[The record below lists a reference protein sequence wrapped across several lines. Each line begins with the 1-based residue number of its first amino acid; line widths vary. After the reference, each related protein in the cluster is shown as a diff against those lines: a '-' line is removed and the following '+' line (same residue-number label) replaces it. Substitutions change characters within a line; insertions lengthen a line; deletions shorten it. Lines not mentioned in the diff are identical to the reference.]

1 MADIDAEVERADPR
15 WPADL
20 PDRLQPLIAAAIGT
34 AASPDGPLELS
45 VVLAD
50 DQTVQSLNRDYREKD
65 RPTNVLS
72 FALTESDEPAGL
84 PGQPIALGDVLL
96 AYETVA
102 SEARQQNKS
111 LQDHVFHL
119 VAHGVLHLLGYDHQV
134 EEDAREMERLEK
146 AILAEFAIA
155 DPYGPD
161 S

>member
-1 MADIDAEVERADPR
+1 MADIDAAVERADPR

-20 PDRLQPLIAAAIGT
+20 PDRLQPLIATAIGSAT
-34 AASPDGPLELS
+34 APDGPLELS

-50 DQTVQSLNRDYREKD
+50 DQTVQSLNRDYRDKD

-72 FALTESDEPAGL
+72 FALTEGDEPAGL
-84 PGQPIALGDVLL
+84 PGQPIVLGDVLL

-102 SEARQQNKS
+102 LEARQQNKS

-134 EEDAREMERLEK
+134 EQDAREMERLEK

>member
-1 MADIDAEVERADPR
+1 MVEIDADVERADPR

-20 PDRLQPLIAAAIGT
+20 PDRLEPLIATTIGT
-34 AASPDGPLELS
+34 ATAPDGPLELS

-50 DQTVQSLNRDYREKD
+50 DRTVQSLNRDYRDKD

-102 SEARQQNKS
+102 SEARQQEKS

>member
-1 MADIDAEVERADPR
+1 MVEIDADVERADPR

-20 PDRLQPLIAAAIGT
+20 PDRLQPLIATTIGT
-34 AASPDGPLELS
+34 AAAPDGPLELS

-50 DQTVQSLNRDYREKD
+50 DRTVQSLNRDYRDKD

-102 SEARQQNKS
+102 SEARQQEKS